1 MGCIGDGWHK
11 VGDARVLVSDRVI
24 VECLMQDAYGNW
36 TPHHILRWNST
47 LKQYQ
52 RTGKVT
58 VSALRSGARRG
69 TIVIG

>member
-11 VGDARVLVSDRVI
+11 VGDARVLVSNRVI
-24 VECLMQDAYGNW
+24 VECLMQDGDGNW
-36 TPHHILRWNST
+36 TPHHILRWNSA

-52 RTGKVT
+52 LTGRVT
-58 VSALRSGARRG
+58 VNALRSGARRG